1 MAKCHQNKNLNYQ
14 MNSLRLA
21 IITLFLFSITCTYGQ
36 LGFCS
41 GSKGD
46 PIFTESFGNGTTFGP
61 PLAPG
66 ITTYPFVNGTP
77 DDGFYTLNYLTGLN
91 VSWHNSLDHSPDAT
105 DGPNG
110 KSLIVNANNNV
121 SGAFYRRSVTGLC
134 INTTFEFS
142 AWVMN
147 VFNPSS
153 GACAPNEIPIN
164 VRFEIWNDTQTLL
177 LGSGDT
183 GNIFGTPSPL
193 WQEFALVFTTGNE
206 TSVVLIMKNNGVGGC
221 GNDLAIDDITFK
233 SCGDLTTVS
242 NPSFPTNSFTT
253 CNTSASVTLDAS
265 TNGSSTY
272 FYQWQSSTDNENWT
286 DIAGENTA
294 TFSTPGVSVT
304 TYFRTKIAQD
314 NANINSPFCSTVS
327 NVFTVEISNGL
338 VPATS
343 NGDVISC
350 GNQPIPPLSVTT
362 APENIVNWYNQS
374 TGGNL
379 LLSNSDSFTPTT
391 AGTYYAEVFNPSS
404 ECFGTSRTP
413 VTLTLSQIPTATFTG
428 NLNYCSGDDITINLQ
443 STDAATTFSW
453 TVIATDVAGASDGT
467 GDTITQ
473 NLTTNGVFGSV
484 TYTVTPELNGCI
496 GTPINI
502 IINVFTKPEPLIQDG
517 SVCILGS
524 GTFGLPPY
532 VLRTELSSTDHTFEW
547 FFNGDPIVGASS
559 NTFSANQIGE
569 YGVIATDINSGC
581 VSDLITATVSAIPKA
596 QNLTITQSQ
605 DFSSNSFITIDVT
618 GGQPPFLYQINEGG
632 FQTSN
637 TFSNLNPGVYEIE
650 VTDSFSCSNLKS
662 TVTIINYPKFFTP
675 NGDGYNDTWT
685 VLNLDDR
692 ARIRIFDRYGKFLV
706 EINSKSQSWDGSFNG
721 QNLPADDYWFTV
733 NYTLNGVNYE
743 YKNHFSLKR

>member
-1 MAKCHQNKNLNYQ
+1 
-14 MNSLRLA
+14 MNPIRFT
-21 IITLFLFSITCTYGQ
+21 IITLFLFSISSIYGQ
-36 LGFCS
+36 LGFCN

-105 DGPNG
+105 DGING
-110 KSLIVNANNNV
+110 KCLIVNANNNV

-134 INTTFEFS
+134 VNTTFEFS
-142 AWVMN
+142 AWVLN

-164 VRFEIWNDTQTLL
+164 VRFEIWNDTQTVL

-183 GNIFGTPSPL
+183 GNIFGTPTPL

-242 NPSFPTNSFTT
+242 NPSFPTNNFTT
-253 CNTSASVTLDAS
+253 CNTNASVTLNAS

-272 FYQWQSSTDNENWT
+272 FYQWQSSTDNVNWT
-286 DIAGENTA
+286 NIAGQNNA
-294 TFSTPGVSVT
+294 IFSTPGVSVT

-314 NANINSPFCSTVS
+314 IANINSPFCSTVS

-338 VPATS
+338 APA
-343 NGDVISC
+343 ISDGNVNAC
-350 GNQPIPPLSVTT
+350 ANQPIQPLSVTT
-362 APENIVNWYNQS
+362 APENIVNWYSQPN
-374 TGGNL
+374 GGVL
-379 LLSNSDSFTPTT
+379 LLANSSTYTTNTP
-391 AGTYYAEVFNPSS
+391 GTYYAEVFNQTSS
-404 ECFGTSRTP
+404 CFGTSRTP
-413 VTLTLSQIPTATFTG
+413 VTLTINQAQNATFTG
-428 NLNYCSGDDITINLQ
+428 DVLYCSGEVTNLVLTSTI
-443 STDAATTFSW
+443 AGTTFSW
-453 TVIATDVAGASDGT
+453 TVTATDVSGASDGT
-467 GDTITQ
+467 GDTIEQT
-473 NLTTNGVFGSV
+473 LTTNGVSGSV
-484 TYTVTPELNGCI
+484 VYLVTATNNGCSGIPFQITVNVNATPEPQL
-496 GTPINI
+496 
-502 IINVFTKPEPLIQDG
+502 QDG
-517 SVCILGS
+517 SICVLGS
-524 GTFGLPPY
+524 GIFGLPPH
-532 VLRTELSSTDHTFEW
+532 VLRTELNGSDYTFEW
-547 FFNGDPIVGASS
+547 FYNGNPIPNASS
-559 NTFSANQIGE
+559 STFSANQIGE
-569 YGVIATDINSGC
+569 YGVIATDITSGC
-581 VSDLITATVSAIPKA
+581 ASDLVTASVTEIPKA
-596 QNLTITQSQ
+596 QSLTITQSQ
-605 DFSSNSFITIDVT
+605 DFSSNSFITIDVI
-618 GGQPPFLYQINEGG
+618 GGQPPFLYQINDGG

-650 VTDSFSCSNLKS
+650 VVDNFSCSRLKS
-662 TVTIINYPKFFTP
+662 TVTIINYPRFFTP

-685 VLNLDDR
+685 VLNLDDK

-706 EINSKSQSWDGSFNG
+706 EINSKSQSWDGTFNG
-721 QNLPADDYWFTV
+721 QPLPADDYWFTV
-733 NYTLNGVNYE
+733 NYSLNGVTYE